1 MEQEM
6 AVTYREVCGI
16 GSFEGIGDDI
26 KVTEDD
32 EKLSYNHPKKWHYQH
47 KGLWYFPKKTL

>member
-1 MEQEM
+1 M